1 MADEGSGQGFLP
13 PQPIGRE
20 PDLGGEHRS
29 HQEEDTAAT
38 QHHGFAAPSGSDTS
52 SSDQSWGAQQGQH
65 GQQQGWGQQQP
76 HGQQQW
82 GQQQPHGQHQWGQ
95 QQPAHG
101 QQQWGQQP
109 QQWQGQ
115 PGQQQGWGQAPP
127 GWQAQGWQQPQ
138 AAPAPWV
145 YQPRPPTEPDNGP
158 AVTGFTLA
166 MVSSGLLVLSG
177 GLSSFI
183 SVICSG
189 LAIVYSRRGRKRVD
203 SGETPKHRGLAQAG
217 FITGIVSLVLS
228 VLATAFWGL
237 LLVLALTD
245 DQFRRDFERGLEES
259 SLDDGARG
267 AAVVTLAGGRL
278 LAQLF
283 V

>member
-1 MADEGSGQGFLP
+1 VADEGSGQGFLP
-13 PQPIGRE
+13 PQPTGRE

-38 QHHGFAAPSGSDTS
+38 QQHGFAAPSGSDTS

-76 HGQQQW
+76 
-82 GQQQPHGQHQWGQ
+82 
-95 QQPAHG
+95 HG

-158 AVTGFTLA
+158 AVAGFSLA

-189 LAIVYSRRGRKRVD
+189 LAIFYSRRGRKRVD
-203 SGETPKHRGLAQAG
+203 AGETPKHRGLAQAG

-259 SLDDGARG
+259 SLGDGARG